1 MCACVHVYTLCVCA
15 YNVFVRAYVFA
26 CMCEEGRLRALGPD
40 YKGAEK
46 TGARTDVGSR
56 ESFLHQ
62 RRELMKEA
70 FRRLPRQWDP
80 EHETLQAQ
88 ETLAQG
94 RVISLGHEVRGL
106 LTICRWTWSLFPR
119 A

>member
-1 MCACVHVYTLCVCA
+1 MCACAHVYTLCVYA

-26 CMCEEGRLRALGPD
+26 CMCDEGRLRALGPD

-46 TGARTDVGSR
+46 TEGARTDVGGR

-70 FRRLPRQWDP
+70 LRRLP
-80 EHETLQAQ
+80 
-88 ETLAQG
+88 LAVG
-94 RVISLGHEVRGL
+94 
-106 LTICRWTWSLFPR
+106 P
-119 A
+119 